1 MGRAFEFRRARK
13 EKRWSKMAKDFVK
26 MGKQLSMAVKQGG
39 PDPDLNPLLRVVI
52 QNCKAINMPKD
63 NIEAAIKRASSKDE
77 KDLNEVVYEGYGP
90 HGVAILV
97 ETATDNPTR
106 TVANVRMYFS
116 RSGGALGKTGSL
128 DFIFER
134 KAVFKLAPEGLDLE
148 ELELDL
154 IDFGLDEIFEEEGN
168 VYIYTSFKDFGAMQQ
183 ELERRKLNII
193 SSELVRI
200 PTTTVQLNEEQEQEI
215 NNLIEKI
222 EDDDDVQA
230 VFSNMA

>member
-26 MGKQLSMAVKQGG
+26 MGKQLSMAVKSGG
-39 PDPDLNPLLRVVI
+39 PDPETNPTLRVVI

-63 NIEAAIKRASSKDE
+63 NIESAIKRASAKDA
-77 KDLNEVVYEGYGP
+77 KDLDEVVYEGYGP

-97 ETATDNPTR
+97 ETSSDNTTR

-128 DFIFER
+128 SFIFDR
-134 KAVFKLAPEGLDLE
+134 KALFTLNAEGLDVE

-154 IDFGLDEIFEEEGN
+154 IDFGLEEIFEEEGK
-168 VYIYTSFKDFGAMQQ
+168 VYIYTPFTEFGAMQS
-183 ELERRKLNII
+183 ELEKRKLALI
-193 SSELVRI
+193 SSELIRL
-200 PTTTVQLNEEQEQEI
+200 PTTTVELTPEQEEEI
-215 NNLIEKI
+215 NAVVEKM
-222 EDDDDVQA
+222 EDDDDVLQ
-230 VFSNMA
+230 VFTNMK